1 MVHEELD
8 FHEFDDDVLPPG
20 VTLLH
25 GQYMIESYLVRGGFG
40 VTYLARDSL
49 ERQVVIKECFPAAIS
64 CRVGDEVRPLR
75 SEQTRQY
82 NSILRHFLR
91 EARRLARLDHP
102 NIVGVHQVFEENNT
116 A

>member
-1 MVHEELD
+1 
-8 FHEFDDDVLPPG
+8 
-20 VTLLH
+20 
-25 GQYMIESYLVRGGFG
+25 MIESYLVRGGFG

-64 CRVGDEVRPLR
+64 CRVGDEVRPLK

-91 EARRLARLDHP
+91 EARRLVRLDHP

-116 A
+116 AYMALD

>member
-8 FHEFDDDVLPPG
+8 IHEVDDDVLPPG

-64 CRVGDEVRPLR
+64 
-75 SEQTRQY
+75 
-82 NSILRHFLR
+82 
-91 EARRLARLDHP
+91 
-102 NIVGVHQVFEENNT
+102 
-116 A
+116 